1 MVFAKGWMNVAR
13 ARGGERAGMES
24 SGLEDSAVPFC
35 QALLLKA
42 VHVIRLI
49 VTSPTG
55 TSATDE
61 PLCGQGEGSDV
72 KIKNTA

>member
-1 MVFAKGWMNVAR
+1 MNVPR
-13 ARGGERAGMES
+13 ASAGERAGMES
-24 SGLEDSAVPFC
+24 PGLEDSAVISC
-35 QALLLKA
+35 QPLLLKA

-61 PLCGQGEGSDV
+61 PLCSQGEGHDV
-72 KIKNTA
+72 KIKSTP